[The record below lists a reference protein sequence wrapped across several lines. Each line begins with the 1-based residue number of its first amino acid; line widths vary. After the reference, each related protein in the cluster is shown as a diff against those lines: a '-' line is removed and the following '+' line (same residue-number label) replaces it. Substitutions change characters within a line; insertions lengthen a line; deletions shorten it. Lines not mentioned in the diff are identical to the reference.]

1 MLMGCSFQ
9 FLYQNPGAYS
19 ADSMFHCLQLT
30 SRLLLSS
37 NGRCDCFHRMYSL
50 EGSAAGRRVE
60 RSWFNTRGGRFR
72 RPSSWC
78 VVLEGSPSPA
88 CAPAICSPLLRMPLG
103 NLSPPKLDVP
113 SLLPHSSC
121 LMHLLHEAPSPRAG
135 VSGMLTSQSP
145 LPRLGRQPAN
155 QRCEREYVK
164 EGANVP

>member
-1 MLMGCSFQ
+1 MGCSFQ
-9 FLYQNPGAYS
+9 FLCQNPGAYS
-19 ADSMFHCLQLT
+19 TDSMFHCLQLT

-37 NGRCDCFHRMYSL
+37 NGCCDCFHRMYSL
-50 EGSAAGRRVE
+50 ERSAARRRVE

-88 CAPAICSPLLRMPLG
+88 CAPAICSPLFRMPLG
-103 NLSPPKLDVP
+103 NLSPPKLDAP
-113 SLLPHSSC
+113 TLLLHSSC

-135 VSGMLTSQSP
+135 VSGTLTSPSP
-145 LPRLGRQPAN
+145 FPRLGRQPAD